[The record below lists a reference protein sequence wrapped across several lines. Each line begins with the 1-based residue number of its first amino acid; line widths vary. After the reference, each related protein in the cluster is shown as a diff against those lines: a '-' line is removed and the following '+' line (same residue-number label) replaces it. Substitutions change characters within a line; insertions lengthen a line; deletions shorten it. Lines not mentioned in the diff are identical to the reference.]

1 MAAKLSDY
9 EKQALLSVVL
19 AAAAATALIGQLA
32 LILRNFKPGDFEILY
47 SSKGMGLPMIF
58 GCTALAGALGAT
70 GFYLGFNSAGQNR
83 NKKQGLSWMGF
94 FLNAAVLTLT
104 LAAFIFFW
112 FAKEE
117 VGAR

>member
-1 MAAKLSDY
+1 VAAKLSDY
-9 EKQALLSVVL
+9 EKQAFLSVVMAG
-19 AAAAATALIGQLA
+19 AAAAALLGQLA
-32 LILRNFKPGDFEILY
+32 LILRNFRASDFEILY
-47 SSKGMGLPMIF
+47 SSKSISFPAIL
-58 GCTALAGALGAT
+58 GCTALAAALGAT

-104 LAAFIFFW
+104 LAGFVFFW
-112 FAKEE
+112 YAKEE